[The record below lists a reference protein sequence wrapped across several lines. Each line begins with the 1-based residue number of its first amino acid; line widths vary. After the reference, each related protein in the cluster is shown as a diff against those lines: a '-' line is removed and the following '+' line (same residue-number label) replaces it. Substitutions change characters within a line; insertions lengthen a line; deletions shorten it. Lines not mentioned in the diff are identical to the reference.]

1 MVDRP
6 NLNHRHFALWIT
18 SLSYTSIAASTAL
31 VTTNPVWVALLSRF
45 WFGEKLSKLSIAG
58 IAVALGGTIAIALGS
73 AGGSGDGSSVMLGNF
88 LALAGSWAVSLYLL
102 CGDRIYCSCD
112 RAFASASSLE
122 NQLYWLS
129 ASLAI
134 LFEPVGASC
143 LGYLVFGEVPGL
155 MVLVGAGVL
164 LFGVAIGTFGAS
176 NFHNWH

>member
-1 MVDRP
+1 LVDRP

-102 CGDRIYCSCD
+102 
-112 RAFASASSLE
+112 
-122 NQLYWLS
+122 
-129 ASLAI
+129 AI
-134 LFEPVGASC
+134 AYTVAAIVLLPLPLVLKTSYTGYPQVWRFCLNLWALVVWVIWC
-143 LGYLVFGEVPGL
+143 LGKCRG
-155 MVLVGAGVL
+155 
-164 LFGVAIGTFGAS
+164 
-176 NFHNWH
+176 